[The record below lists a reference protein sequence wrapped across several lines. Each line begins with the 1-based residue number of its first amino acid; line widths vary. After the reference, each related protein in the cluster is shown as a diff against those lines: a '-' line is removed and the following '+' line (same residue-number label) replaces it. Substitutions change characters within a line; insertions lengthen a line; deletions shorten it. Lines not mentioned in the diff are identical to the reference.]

1 MPLFCFSTSGHD
13 AIVTLLKHYKRPD
26 ESPCNEYSQPGGGE
40 SPLQKW
46 ICDLKNHTSP
56 PVNFSE
62 HVGSLPD
69 GSYVSVP
76 SPLGKIKSMT
86 KGSEV
91 EWSAADFPTLHI
103 TDSWHDSTHSQGNGG
118 VNQWSVSGCVIII
131 LNILE
136 TIALNRMEPMV
147 TILVK
152 PMHLFPLKQG
162 IDKESS
168 VEPFAKTRPTTS
180 RKLQDCHYSCRGH
193 ALLIFT
199 YLCWMRQWLHNNKVL
214 LFPSNLGRKMH
225 STKFL
230 TNKQRQLL
238 TALNIFFVIPVVYPY
253 LFYIIISILFDPS
266 ISHAFRIIHQFEN
279 KFSNVPR

>member
-1 MPLFCFSTSGHD
+1 MLLSPYWNTTNVQMSPPAMSTPSQEGVSH
-13 AIVTLLKHYKRPD
+13 LSR
-26 ESPCNEYSQPGGGE
+26 NEYVILKITQVLPLSYLNMSALFQMGPTFPSRLLWERSKAWLKVVRWSEALQIFPHFTSLTADMTAHTVREMGGR
-40 SPLQKW
+40 
-46 ICDLKNHTSP
+46 
-56 PVNFSE
+56 
-62 HVGSLPD
+62 
-69 GSYVSVP
+69 
-76 SPLGKIKSMT
+76 
-86 KGSEV
+86 
-91 EWSAADFPTLHI
+91 
-103 TDSWHDSTHSQGNGG
+103 

-136 TIALNRMEPMV
+136 TIALNRMKPMV

-199 YLCWMRQWLHNNKVL
+199 YWCWMRQWLHNNKVL
-214 LFPSNLGRKMH
+214 LFASNLGRKMH

>member
-1 MPLFCFSTSGHD
+1 M
-13 AIVTLLKHYKRPD
+13 
-26 ESPCNEYSQPGGGE
+26 
-40 SPLQKW
+40 
-46 ICDLKNHTSP
+46 SP
-56 PVNFSE
+56 PA
-62 HVGSLPD
+62 
-69 GSYVSVP
+69 
-76 SPLGKIKSMT
+76 M
-86 KGSEV
+86 
-91 EWSAADFPTLHI
+91 
-103 TDSWHDSTHSQGNGG
+103 STPSQGG
-118 VNQWSVSGCVIII
+118 VSHLSRNAYVILKITQVLPLTFLNMSALFQMGPTFPSRLLWERSKAWLKVVRWS
-131 LNILE
+131 E
-136 TIALNRMEPMV
+136 ALQIFPHFTSLTADMTAHTVKGRCEPLICLWLCDNHHTMV

-168 VEPFAKTRPTTS
+168 VEPFAKSRPTTS

-199 YLCWMRQWLHNNKVL
+199 YWCWMRQWLHNNKVL
-214 LFPSNLGRKMH
+214 LFPPNLGRKMH